1 LTALNVGYRRAHTSE
16 IKLSGLSEIER
27 FTYPRGKEGTEMD
40 LARKFKKAV
49 AAALVAE
56 RGVNAAKTERRHR
69 AAAHTLKMAELKM
82 SKAAKRMKRAKTQ
95 KQMRDLGINY

>member
-1 LTALNVGYRRAHTSE
+1 
-16 IKLSGLSEIER
+16 
-27 FTYPRGKEGTEMD
+27 MD
-40 LARKFKKAV
+40 LARKLKKAV

-56 RGVNAAKTERRHR
+56 RSVNNAKTERRQR

-82 SKAAKRMKRAKTQ
+82 SKAAKCVKRAKTH